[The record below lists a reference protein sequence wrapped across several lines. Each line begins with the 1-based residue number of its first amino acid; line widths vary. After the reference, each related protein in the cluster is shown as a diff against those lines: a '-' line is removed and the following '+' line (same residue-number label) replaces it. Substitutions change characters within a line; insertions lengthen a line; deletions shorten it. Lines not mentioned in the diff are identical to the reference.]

1 MRKTDC
7 CHVKNEQLKL
17 VKKQSR
23 NQRKK
28 VPWRKMWSL
37 QLFSVFNWESIVNFF
52 SICSWDHF
60 IETLHTTFYRDAVL
74 QFQINGRWLSTVMFL
89 TISACFTEVNVQKFL
104 QMLLLATKYFH
115 SGKEMSVKSMYF
127 KNIKF
132 LLYLSCVQAEYIIN

>member
-1 MRKTDC
+1 MG
-7 CHVKNEQLKL
+7 
-17 VKKQSR
+17 
-23 NQRKK
+23 
-28 VPWRKMWSL
+28 P
-37 QLFSVFNWESIVNFF
+37 
-52 SICSWDHF
+52 
-60 IETLHTTFYRDAVL
+60 FYRNTPHNFYIDAVL
-74 QFQINGRWLSTVMFL
+74 QFQINGSWLSTVMFL

>member
-1 MRKTDC
+1 MHF
-7 CHVKNEQLKL
+7 HVNILDIKPFIRVHLQKN
-17 VKKQSR
+17 
-23 NQRKK
+23 
-28 VPWRKMWSL
+28 P
-37 QLFSVFNWESIVNFF
+37 
-52 SICSWDHF
+52 
-60 IETLHTTFYRDAVL
+60 TYYRDHIFI
-74 QFQINGRWLSTVMFL
+74 FQINGRWLSTVMFL